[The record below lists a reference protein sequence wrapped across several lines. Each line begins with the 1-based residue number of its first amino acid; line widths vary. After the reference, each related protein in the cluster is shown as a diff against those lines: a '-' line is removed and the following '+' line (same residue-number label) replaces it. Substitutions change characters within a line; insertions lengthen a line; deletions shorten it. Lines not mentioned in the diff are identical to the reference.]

1 MGFLGF
7 LKKKPALQQP
17 NNPGFDI
24 SKLDTDLPSI
34 ESASLPPLE
43 SLPSLDSTL
52 PPLDG
57 SNLSPFESPA
67 GNNPSQNSISNS
79 KISMADSKMPSLDFS
94 MPENDDVEGEMN
106 KLFLSDEWK
115 EPDWSSYDPYSTPDI
130 EPPDPKDFG
139 LETYE
144 SQPPAASEQNVQQQP
159 AQEQVVQHSDLP
171 SFDEQT
177 EQPILIED
185 RAPRKVPF
193 ELYVR
198 GTHYNDVFF
207 ELSKINELLNQED
220 PKLDMLQNYT
230 KTEDDALNKAKD
242 NMEYMYRKMMYVD
255 KIIFS

>member
-1 MGFLGF
+1 M
-7 LKKKPALQQP
+7 
-17 NNPGFDI
+17 
-24 SKLDTDLPSI
+24 
-34 ESASLPPLE
+34 
-43 SLPSLDSTL
+43 
-52 PPLDG
+52 
-57 SNLSPFESPA
+57 
-67 GNNPSQNSISNS
+67 
-79 KISMADSKMPSLDFS
+79 
-94 MPENDDVEGEMN
+94 
-106 KLFLSDEWK
+106 
-115 EPDWSSYDPYSTPDI
+115 
-130 EPPDPKDFG
+130 
-139 LETYE
+139 
-144 SQPPAASEQNVQQQP
+144 
-159 AQEQVVQHSDLP
+159 QHSDLP